1 MCVLSFIIIK
11 YRYMICADMLVFTK
25 AKERGSVD
33 DGDDGA

>member
-1 MCVLSFIIIK
+1 
-11 YRYMICADMLVFTK
+11 MICADMLVFTK